1 MVVSETTSIRGRRLA
16 KGMTLRDLAA
26 KCADDGAPVHFTQLG
41 RIERGLNAPRPQLR
55 AVLAKVLD
63 LDVEAF
69 ERAAG

>member
-26 KCADDGAPVHFTQLG
+26 KCTAAGAPVHFTQLG
-41 RIERGLNAPRPQLR
+41 RIERGLNSPRPQLR
-55 AVLAKVLD
+55 SVLAQILD

-69 ERAAG
+69 ERAAS